1 MASLLRPSVLAKAWG
16 VHPRTV
22 TAWIRSGRLVGV
34 KTPGEHHRVRV
45 DDVLAYCEAEGLP
58 LPKLATTRDLSV
70 LVAKRQ
76 NLDVRPLRRAL
87 RAIDVEIQVTT
98 SAAGALLSV
107 GADPPGALV
116 LDAQLPGL
124 DVVAAIRALREA
136 KATARLPLFVC
147 DAAKAKV
154 AAYLAAGALAVAI
167 RGEIATLADEL
178 TRLAR
183 P

>member
-22 TAWIRSGRLVGV
+22 TEWIRTGKLPGV
-34 KTPGEHHRVRV
+34 KTPGDQHRVRV

-58 LPKLATTRDLSV
+58 VPGSVSARDLSV

-87 RAIDVEIQVTT
+87 RAFDVAIEVTT
-98 SAAGALLSV
+98 SAAGALLTVAAS
-107 GADPPGALV
+107 PPSALV

-124 DVVAAIRALREA
+124 DVVSVIHALREA
-136 KATARLPLFVC
+136 QATSRLPVLVC
-147 DAAKAKV
+147 DAAKAKAQTYV
-154 AAYLAAGALAVAI
+154 DAGALAVAT
-167 RGEIATLADEL
+167 RGDIASLAETLAGF
-178 TRLAR
+178 AR

>member
-1 MASLLRPSVLAKAWG
+1 LAKAWG

-22 TAWIRSGRLVGV
+22 TEWIRSGKLPGV

-45 DDVLAYCEAEGLP
+45 ADVIAYCESEGLP
-58 LPKLATTRDLSV
+58 LPGAVSARDLSV

-87 RAIDVEIQVTT
+87 RAHDVAIEVTT
-98 SAAGALLSV
+98 SAASALLV
-107 GADPPGALV
+107 IATTPPSALV

-124 DVVAAIRALREA
+124 DVVSVLHALRDT
-136 KATARLPLFVC
+136 KATARVPVLVC
-147 DAAKAKV
+147 DAAKAK
-154 AAYLAAGALAVAI
+154 AQTYADAGALAVATK
-167 RGEIATLADEL
+167 GDIASLAETLAG
-178 TRLAR
+178 LAR